1 MNNFK
6 IQSIY
11 IGENCNEKYCKVL
24 KKNRKYTFYSNN
36 PTEDINLYGDNI
48 NLCALV
54 GKNGSG
60 KSSLLDILYR
70 LINNFGYLLF
80 RGVVMPGAETPK
92 FIKELYASIKFKI
105 DEKDL
110 ELGCED
116 TKMYL
121 KENSDIV
128 WDDEYHG
135 EVIKDSKMEG
145 KDKRLF

>member
-1 MNNFK
+1 
-6 IQSIY
+6 
-11 IGENCNEKYCKVL
+11 
-24 KKNRKYTFYSNN
+24 
-36 PTEDINLYGDNI
+36 
-48 NLCALV
+48 
-54 GKNGSG
+54 
-60 KSSLLDILYR
+60 
-70 LINNFGYLLF
+70 
-80 RGVVMPGAETPK
+80 MPGAETPK

-145 KDKRLF
+145 KAKGYFDTFPSSEMIIKL

>member
-1 MNNFK
+1 MVVANLLFL
-6 IQSIY
+6 IY
-11 IGENCNEKYCKVL
+11 CTV
-24 KKNRKYTFYSNN
+24 
-36 PTEDINLYGDNI
+36 
-48 NLCALV
+48 
-54 GKNGSG
+54 
-60 KSSLLDILYR
+60 

-121 KENSDIV
+121 KKTRI
-128 WDDEYHG
+128 
-135 EVIKDSKMEG
+135 
-145 KDKRLF
+145 